1 MMSVSFAFRRILLG
15 SAAMLA
21 CGVVAGV
28 GAGGANAEDLRP
40 AVGKPLAAAKA
51 ELARHNY
58 AKAQADVNEADAV
71 GGKSSYEDFIITE
84 MRGAI
89 AQQAGDTKTA
99 ANAYEKLIAS
109 GKLSS
114 AQQAQMTLAIA
125 SMAYSAHDYDRAITW
140 LDRYTKLAGANP
152 QTTRLKIQAYYE
164 KKDYANAAKLQQ
176 AQIDQTVKAG
186 GKPAEEQLQLLSA
199 CQRAMNDTAGFTHTL
214 ELLVTYYPKPDYWQ
228 NLVHGIQTDPSFPAH
243 LSFELQRLQLA
254 LGLLGDEAAYMDA
267 TESAVQDGALGE
279 GKSIMAAGTAAGVM
293 GKADAAREQ
302 RLAALI
308 DKRIAA
314 KTASLPKDEAA
325 AANEKDGSDLVD
337 DGITEASLGNSDKGI
352 ALIQQGIAKGGLR
365 FPDQAKLDLGYAQ
378 MKAGKKA
385 DAVATFKSVTP
396 GTPESR
402 LSRLWVLYLKTH

>member
-1 MMSVSFAFRRILLG
+1 MSVSVAFRRILLG
-15 SAAMLA
+15 GAAMLA
-21 CGVVAGV
+21 VGVVAT
-28 GAGGANAEDLRP
+28 GARAEELRP
-40 AVGKPLAAAKA
+40 AIGKPLAAAKS

-99 ANAYEKLIAS
+99 ASAYEKLIAS

-114 AQQAQMTLAIA
+114 AQTAQMTLAVA

-140 LDRYTKLAGANP
+140 LDRYTKLAGPSP

-164 KKDYANAAKLQQ
+164 KKDYAGAAKLQQ

-199 CQRAMNDTAGFTHTL
+199 CQRALNDTTGFTHTL

-279 GKSIMAAGTAAGVM
+279 AKSIMSAGTAAGVM
-293 GKADAAREQ
+293 GKGEAAREQ

-314 KTASLPKDEAA
+314 KTAALPKEEAVA
-325 AANEKDGSDLVD
+325 AGEKDGSDLVR
-337 DGITEASLGNSDKGI
+337 DGITEASLGNADKGI
-352 ALIQQGIAKGGLR
+352 GLIKDGIAKGGLR

-378 MKAGKKA
+378 LKAGKKA
-385 DAVATFKSVTP
+385 DAAASFKSVAAN
-396 GTPESR
+396 TPESR
-402 LSRLWVLYLKTH
+402 LARLWVLYLKSH